1 MHFLFSPTNA
11 NFSVRFQ
18 PLSLEERVKELEDL
32 VRRMASALR
41 EETRNRLRLEEE
53 VERLVNRVVQI

>member
-1 MHFLFSPTNA
+1 
-11 NFSVRFQ
+11 
-18 PLSLEERVKELEDL
+18 VKELEDM